1 MCVAV
6 PSTVSVKFSTLLG
19 ATGKP
24 TLAVSAAGS
33 AAVTDELPN
42 TIHAIDVELL

>member
-42 TIHAIDVELL
+42 TTHAIDVELL